1 VPAATAVRLA
11 VTEHALGAYV
21 IAAEFLAGRPAFA
34 LGDGTVRL
42 DQGGTLA
49 TVRTHPTALL
59 AAALAQDGG
68 TLYAGGDD
76 GRLVAVH
83 PDGTTED
90 RASVGRIW
98 IDQVA
103 AGPNGAIGFAGGR
116 NAWVIRPDG
125 TLKTFA
131 HPRSV
136 GGVAFAP
143 KGLRLAVARYDG
155 ATLWW
160 AGTEAPAQQLEW
172 KGMHAGIT
180 WSPDG
185 KYLVTAMQEN
195 ALHGW
200 RVADGRHMR
209 MTGYPAKVRSLS
221 WSPKGRFLA
230 SAGANAAV
238 LWPFHFKDGPMGRPP
253 LELGYRDVLAT
264 RVACHPEDDV
274 VAIGYIDGAIDAARI
289 EDAAVVRLREPDGAP
304 LSALAWDADGGRL
317 VFGGEGGAAG
327 VIDLAG

>member
-1 VPAATAVRLA
+1 MSAVSAVPPA
-11 VTEHALGAYV
+11 VTELALDAYV
-21 IAAEFLAGRPAFA
+21 VTADFLAGHPVFA

-42 DQGGTLA
+42 QDGDGLK
-49 TVRTHPTALL
+49 TVRTHPSALL
-59 AAALAQDGG
+59 AAAPAADGG
-68 TLYAGGDD
+68 LLIAGGDD
-76 GRLVAVH
+76 GRLVAVQ
-83 PDGTTED
+83 PDGTTAEL
-90 RASVGRIW
+90 AAVGKVW

-103 AGPNGAIGFAGGR
+103 AGPGGAVGFAGGR

-125 TLKTFA
+125 TLKVFE

-160 AGTEAPAQQLEW
+160 AGTEAAPQQLEW
-172 KGMHAGIT
+172 KGMHVGIT

-185 KYLVTAMQEN
+185 RYLVTAMQEN

-253 LELGYRDVLAT
+253 LELGHRDVLAT
-264 RVACHPEDDV
+264 RVACHPEDEV
-274 VAIGYIDGAIDAARI
+274 VAIGYADGAIDAARF
-289 EDAAVVRLREPDGAP
+289 EDAAVVRLREPDGTP
-304 LSALAWDADGGRL
+304 LSALAWDRDGGRL
-317 VFGGEGGAAG
+317 AFGGEGGAAG
-327 VIDLAG
+327 VVDLSR